1 MSVSF
6 AEKGPGQ
13 VNFNLKKPLKLRTAV
28 AILMGSTGEA
38 HRSQEIIQ
46 GIFKEIIQGH
56 AQGDELDRKIVTLR
70 NSFSLVVPIHEEG
83 KPQPKLFSS
92 PQDE

>member
-13 VNFNLKKPLKLRTAV
+13 VTFNVKKPLKLRAAV

-38 HRSQEIIQ
+38 HRSQEIVQ

-56 AQGDELDRKIVTLR
+56 AQGDELDGKMVTVR
-70 NSFSLVVPIHEEG
+70 NGFSLVVPIHEEG

-92 PQDE
+92 AQGE